1 MIESSSEANP
11 VQDEFMRSLLQTEL
25 PQAKLF
31 TSKNQIYAFLQ
42 DLARHYAT
50 FCGQDKKLAHEFY
63 VVCML
68 NALYGDPTQQLNQ
81 LHRSQRGPDYKFQPL
96 DIGQLDESSL
106 SMQKRRRNAATE
118 VMRLFCQSENP
129 VNKQLS
135 ASAKE

>member
-11 VQDEFMRSLLQTEL
+11 FQDEFMRSLLQTEL

-31 TSKNQIYAFLQ
+31 TSKSQIYAFLQ

-50 FCGQDKKLAHEFY
+50 FCGQDKKLTHEFY

-68 NALYGDPTQQLNQ
+68 NAMYGDPTQQLNQ